1 MILRPSNRAWP
12 EKEVLVKALG
22 LKGAANK
29 TIVAVRMLGSKEAIT
44 WRQTDDGVAL
54 SVPREKPGR
63 YAFAYRI
70 DFKEN

>member
-1 MILRPSNRAWP
+1 
-12 EKEVLVKALG
+12 
-22 LKGAANK
+22 
-29 TIVAVRMLGSKEAIT
+29 MLGSKEAIT
-44 WRQTDDGVAL
+44 WRQTDDGLAL